1 MAKKAG
7 RYEPIDEDFI
17 RNLIGGVDEPPRL
30 SAKADPVPFAPEA
43 PSAKPVK
50 SQPPESKDEGA
61 TEPYKAFVD
70 QFLRPR
76 QPAPDS
82 TCRIERTLKEKLGL
96 IVRMLGSEELTVK
109 SYLNNIIAYHLEHN
123 KEEINELFSKPKT
136 LKL

>member
-1 MAKKAG
+1 MTKKAG

-17 RNLIGGVDEPPRL
+17 RNLIGKVDEPPRL
-30 SAKADPVPFAPEA
+30 SAKADPVPLIPEA
-43 PSAKPVK
+43 PSANPIETK
-50 SQPPESKDEGA
+50 EEGA

-70 QFLRPR
+70 LFLCPR
-76 QPAPDS
+76 QPAPDT